1 MFCFC
6 LAALQVGASIWAFH
20 AGRGAPVV
28 SLSVQVSAAHPRPRL
43 IPLVSRGQ
51 FPAIS
56 SLPAGLSQAVATP
69 FFSWGLRVVPLPIF
83 GSPAVSP
90 STELPSARLP
100 PAHFSL
106 RADTLRG
113 SMQRHCGCAKLL
125 QPEAKCFVLDRGDRY
140 NADVQRVAIQLVG
153 GDNQRGPLLVEHK
166 QANIASFRKP
176 PWRDAGSL
184 QGHQSRAKDSM
195 SSLL

>member
-1 MFCFC
+1 MGFPRWPWR
-6 LAALQVGASIWAFH
+6 ASCIVVCPSL
-20 AGRGAPVV
+20 RRPSAPPPD
-28 SLSVQVSAAHPRPRL
+28 SAHP
-43 IPLVSRGQ
+43 VSRGQ

-83 GSPAVSP
+83 GFPAVSP

-113 SMQRHCGCAKLL
+113 SMQRHCGCAKFL
-125 QPEAKCFVLDRGDRY
+125 PFSVRHR
-140 NADVQRVAIQLVG
+140 AIDSDFG
-153 GDNQRGPLLVEHK
+153 YTGPLSQLREVCPCPTIKTPSTAE
-166 QANIASFRKP
+166 IS
-176 PWRDAGSL
+176 W
-184 QGHQSRAKDSM
+184 
-195 SSLL
+195 

>member
-1 MFCFC
+1 MGFPRWPWR
-6 LAALQVGASIWAFH
+6 ASCIVVCPSL
-20 AGRGAPVV
+20 RRPSAPPPD
-28 SLSVQVSAAHPRPRL
+28 SAHP
-43 IPLVSRGQ
+43 VSRGQ

-113 SMQRHCGCAKLL
+113 SMQRHCGCAKFLNIIRKSL
-125 QPEAKCFVLDRGDRY
+125 TDRGCG
-140 NADVQRVAIQLVG
+140 AIL
-153 GDNQRGPLLVEHK
+153 NL
-166 QANIASFRKP
+166 
-176 PWRDAGSL
+176 DAAMQHYEGVYH
-184 QGHQSRAKDSM
+184 G
-195 SSLL
+195 